1 MNKRFALKVQVQ
13 VNEMVSHGV
22 DPTGKIIHLDVASF
36 SAKHLQPAW
45 AFRATQVASRC
56 GFNAHTYRQTG
67 VSAMPTS

>member
-1 MNKRFALKVQVQ
+1 MNKWFTLKVKVQ
-13 VNEMVSHGV
+13 MNEVSGHGV
-22 DPTGKIIHLDVASF
+22 DPTGKIIHLDVACF